1 MVKKLKSIYVCDS
14 CNYEAL
20 SWQGQCP
27 GCKEWNTLVETLGS
41 SKSSGNA
48 ASGAGRSTHGIA
60 LQQLSAVKT
69 QTSERVKSHIGEFD
83 RLLGGGFVPGKVV
96 LLAGDPGIGKSTL
109 LMQLAAAMQD
119 KKVLYI
125 CGEESPNQ
133 IKVRAERMK
142 YKADNLY
149 LLNET
154 DVLVINSIIE
164 TSGDFSL
171 IIVDSIQTL
180 SMEGIASPPG
190 SVAQVR
196 ESSHALTALAKRKQ
210 IPMVLVGHVTKD
222 GNVAGPKVL
231 EHLVDTV
238 LYLEGDSQHMYRLL
252 KTTKNRFGAVSEI
265 GMFEMMQSGMVEV
278 ANPSKIFLSEK
289 LSDVSGSCVTIVM
302 EGMRPLLFEI
312 QALVTKTAFGYPRR
326 TASGFNVN
334 RLNVLIA
341 IIEKRCSLNL
351 SSHDIFINVAG
362 GYKVAEY
369 ACDLAVCLAII
380 SSLKDRPLG
389 DKFAAFGECG
399 LSGEIRHVTYEDN
412 RVKEAKKLGYDAI
425 INAQNTRSLKQAV
438 SKFIS

>member
-1 MVKKLKSIYVCDS
+1 M
-14 CNYEAL
+14 
-20 SWQGQCP
+20 
-27 GCKEWNTLVETLGS
+27 VETL
-41 SKSSGNA
+41 SSGKTSST
-48 ASGAGRSTHGIA
+48 ASLSTGKGTHGIA
-60 LQQLSAVKT
+60 LQQLSSIKT
-69 QTSERVKSHIGEFD
+69 QSSARIKSHISEFD
-83 RLLGGGFVPGKVV
+83 RVLGGGFVPGQVV

-109 LMQLAAAMQD
+109 LMQLAASMQE

-142 YKADNLY
+142 YKAENLY
-149 LLNET
+149 ILNET
-154 DVLVINSIIE
+154 DVLIINSILD
-164 TSGDFSL
+164 SSSDFAL

-196 ESSHALTALAKRKQ
+196 ECSHALTVLAKRMQ
-210 IPMVLVGHVTKD
+210 IPLVLVGHVTKD

-265 GMFEMMQSGMVEV
+265 GMFEMMDSGMVEV

-289 LSDVSGSCVTIVM
+289 LSDISGSCVTIVM

-369 ACDLAVCLAII
+369 ACDLTVCLAIV
-380 SSLKDRPLG
+380 SSLKDIPLG
-389 DKFAAFGECG
+389 EKLAAFGECG

-412 RVKEAKKLGYDAI
+412 RVKEAKKLGYDVI